1 MGEEGVWGPE
11 LAELRRRE
19 AFAELMGGEEKVARQ
34 HDRGKLD
41 VRQRIGRLLD
51 TGSFHEI
58 GKIAGTPTYDAD
70 GELVDL
76 RASNFVFGRG
86 LVDGRTVVV
95 AADDFTVRGGAAD
108 ASIIAKQIAA
118 EQMALELRLPI
129 VRLIDGTGGGGS
141 VKTLDTKADEKGSN
155 IVGSIGRGSRTYV
168 PFNPAWDLVVSNLAT
183 VPTVALCLG
192 PVAGLGAARAVTS
205 HYSVMVRGLSQLF
218 VAGPPVVNRLG
229 GEQVDKESLGGSR
242 IHTRNGAIDD
252 EVRSED
258 EAFERAR
265 RFLSYLPSS
274 VFELPG
280 RGPATD
286 DPDRTDDT
294 LGDVVPRDR
303 RQVYKMRTIIE
314 SVVDTGSFFEM
325 GAGFGRSAICGLAR
339 LDGWPVAILAGDP
352 YHYGG
357 GWTADSAHKV
367 TRFVDLA
374 ETFHLPVVHLVDNP
388 GFVIGTESEKAATI
402 RHGARALA
410 AIYQATVP
418 WCSILVRKAF
428 GVAGAAHSPAHR
440 FQYRYAWPSGDWGS
454 LPVEGGVEAAYR
466 SELEASDDPE
476 ALLAEITDR
485 LNAVRS
491 PFRTAEAYLVEEM
504 IDPAGTRPLLCE
516 FANLVAPLRSAG
528 PAAHPYRP

>member
-1 MGEEGVWGPE
+1 MGEWEPE
-11 LAELRRRE
+11 LGELRARE
-19 AFAELMGGEEKVARQ
+19 AMAEQMGGAEKVARQ

-41 VRQRIGRLLD
+41 VRQRITALLD
-51 TGSFHEI
+51 GGSFHEI
-58 GKIAGTPTYDAD
+58 GKIAGSPTYDGD

-76 RASNFVFGRG
+76 RASNFLFGRG
-86 LVDGRTVVV
+86 RIDGRTVVV

-108 ASIIAKQIAA
+108 AAIIGKQIAA
-118 EQMALELRLPI
+118 EKMAGELRLPI

-141 VKTLDTKADEKGSN
+141 VRTLDTDPSKKVSDNEG
-155 IVGSIGRGSRTYV
+155 GHGRGARTYV
-168 PFNPAWDLVVSNLAT
+168 PMNPAWEHVVANLAM

-192 PVAGLGAARAVTS
+192 SVAGLGAARAVTS
-205 HYSVMVRGLSQLF
+205 HYSVMVKGMSHLF
-218 VAGPPVVNRLG
+218 AAGPVVVNRMG
-229 GEQVDKESLGGSR
+229 GEQVDKEDLGGSR

-252 EVRSED
+252 EVSSEE
-258 EAFERAR
+258 EAFERTR

-274 VFELPG
+274 VYELAE
-280 RGPATD
+280 RGPCTD
-286 DPDRTDDT
+286 DPSRTDAG

-303 RQVYKMRTIIE
+303 RQVYKMRSIID
-314 SVVDTGSFFEM
+314 SVVDEGSFFEI
-325 GAGFGRSAICGLAR
+325 GRAFGRSAICGLAR
-339 LDGWPVAILAGDP
+339 LDGWSVAIVAGDP

-357 GWTADSAHKV
+357 GWTAASSQKV

-388 GFVIGTESEKAATI
+388 GFVIGTEAEQQATI

-418 WCSILVRKAF
+418 WCSVLVRKAF

-466 SELEASDDPE
+466 ADLEASDDPA
-476 ALLAEITDR
+476 ALLAEITER
-485 LNAVRS
+485 LNSVRS
-491 PFRTAEAYLVEEM
+491 PFRTAEAFLVEEI
-504 IDPAGTRPLLCE
+504 IDPAETRPLLCE
-516 FANLVAPLRSAG
+516 FANLAAPLRTPG
-528 PAAHPYRP
+528 PARFPYRP